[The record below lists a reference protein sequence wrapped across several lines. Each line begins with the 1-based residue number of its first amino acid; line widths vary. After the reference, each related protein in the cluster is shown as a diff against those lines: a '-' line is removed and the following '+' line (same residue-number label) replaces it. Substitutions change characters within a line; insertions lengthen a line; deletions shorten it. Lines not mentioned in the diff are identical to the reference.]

1 MQQEAGQE
9 AAEPAAAPAA
19 TDAEAKDA
27 EAKVKRDAL
36 RRRLRTA
43 LDAKRV
49 ARTPLAGGSGK
60 QVVGG
65 ASLGLG
71 LSPAEIQAILKNPAT
86 AQLVLDLPD
95 PLATSGTRLPTAS
108 ASQQPGDEQ

>member
-1 MQQEAGQE
+1 MQEEAGQE
-9 AAEPAAAPAA
+9 AAEPAAAAAPAA
-19 TDAEAKDA
+19 TAAEAKL
-27 EAKVKRDAL
+27 KRDAL

-65 ASLGLG
+65 AGLGLG
-71 LSPAEIQAILKNPAT
+71 LSTAEIQAILKNPAT

-95 PLATSGTRLPTAS
+95 PLATSGTPAS